1 MELLPSG
8 RRCRGFPTSPSQV
21 RAVSRLRRSAAP
33 ARSKLPVQANPGRD
47 HWATARAKAGPS
59 HTNIPEEPKAADACG
74 PRGPH
79 LLFPLRREVS
89 ACHLLH
95 VRPERRQRRASTFQE
110 TQSHHGPEARPRL
123 ALCML
128 GVVVR
133 AARRAGNRK
142 LGPAEAATRG
152 IARSTSG
159 VRPGLGQLLRLCG
172 LLGVGVSGEDG
183 SIFW

>member
-1 MELLPSG
+1 MERLPSG

-21 RAVSRLRRSAAP
+21 RALSRL
-33 ARSKLPVQANPGRD
+33 QADPGRD

-110 TQSHHGPEARPRL
+110 TQSHHGPEAHPRL